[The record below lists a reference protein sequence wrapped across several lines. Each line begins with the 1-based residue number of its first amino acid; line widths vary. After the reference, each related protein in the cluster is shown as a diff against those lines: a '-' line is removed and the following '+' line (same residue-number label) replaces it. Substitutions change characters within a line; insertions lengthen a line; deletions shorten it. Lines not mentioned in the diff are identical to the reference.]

1 MTYILLFLR
10 KDVSPKPTV
19 DDVESKRK
27 RKEYPTP
34 DFTYLQIDIFI
45 RTLQTDKK
53 KRNVLTLSRDAVV
66 KLISIPDEKSDSVI
80 QSANMLDINEQFYI
94 EAGYL
99 LFLIFVEIGSI
110 ISDLEGSQLLSG
122 TEGIWDVSTVFI
134 LEFFKYI

>member
-1 MTYILLFLR
+1 MTCIFLFLR
-10 KDVSPKPTV
+10 KDVLSKPTV

-27 RKEYPTP
+27 SKEYPTP

-80 QSANMLDINEQFYI
+80 QSANLLDINEQFYI

-110 ISDLEGSQLLSG
+110 ITDLEESQLLSG
-122 TEGIWDVSTVFI
+122 TEGIWDVSTVST